1 MSNCAQVNSIGM
13 KRFRFLFKGNRND
26 GSNSLYAKWLSVVG
40 THSKSKGRLGY
51 QLLYYRFANYSFSQY
66 NLQSTSYA
74 HTFS

>member
-13 KRFRFLFKGNRND
+13 KRTFQFLFKGNRND
-26 GSNSLYAKWLSVVG
+26 SSNSLYAKWLSVL
-40 THSKSKGRLGY
+40 KSKGWLGY
-51 QLLYYRFANYSFSQY
+51 QLLYYPFANYNFSQY